1 VQSNSVAYII
11 RGVYP
16 DVIQTDS
23 DCMLSD
29 RFVADPRDTFSVL
42 MKDQYLDLGA
52 ATRQMAT
59 LTHA

>member
-1 VQSNSVAYII
+1 
-11 RGVYP
+11 
-16 DVIQTDS
+16 
-23 DCMLSD
+23 MLSD